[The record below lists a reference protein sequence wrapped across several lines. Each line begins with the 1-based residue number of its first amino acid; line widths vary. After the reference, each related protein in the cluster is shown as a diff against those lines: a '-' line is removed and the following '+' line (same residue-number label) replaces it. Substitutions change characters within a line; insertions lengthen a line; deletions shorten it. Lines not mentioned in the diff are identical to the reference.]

1 MAIIFIVE
9 LAVGIAASVFKGDLE
24 MMVKN
29 SLQDSIKRSNT
40 DDTMAWDNIQSKLMC
55 CGVDNPSDWR
65 TMSANKTLP
74 ASCCRPQ
81 YIEEK
86 IGHCRESP
94 ALGKDK
100 YYQVNA
106 VYCHTYVYINILI
119 SSLD

>member
-9 LAVGIAASVFKGDLE
+9 LAVGIAASVFKSDLE
-24 MMVKN
+24 MMVTN
-29 SLQDSIKRSNT
+29 SLQDSIKRSNA

-100 YYQVNA
+100 YYQVSA
-106 VYCHTYVYINILI
+106 VYYHAYIYIF
-119 SSLD
+119 